1 MNANSAVKRG
11 FPSMHPASMVGQ
23 FAGNPKDFM
32 TTLFDS
38 IKIGRLV
45 CPNRI
50 WMAPLTR
57 GRGTRNHVPTDLMA
71 TYYAQ
76 RAAAGLIIT
85 EATGITVE
93 GSGWPYAGGLWG
105 PEHVARWKVVTDSVH
120 RAGGRIFA
128 QLWHMGR
135 VVHPSLH
142 GVQPISASATTA
154 PGTAHTYDRRQ
165 AYVEARPL
173 MIEEIPR
180 LIGDYVTA
188 ARNAIDAGFDGVQ
201 LHGANGYLIDQFLR
215 DGSNKRTDAY
225 GGPIE
230 NRVRLLREVVEA
242 LVGAVGKERT
252 AVRLSPNG
260 DSQGVDESNQA
271 ALFPAAAAV
280 LDSLGIAFL
289 ELREPGPNGTFG
301 KSDRPPVAP
310 LIRKVFKGPL
320 VLNSDYDFARGQAAI
335 AAGAADAITFGRKFL
350 ANPDLPL
357 RFAKDL
363 PLNADDQKT
372 WYSQGADGY
381 VTYPVAASE
390 A

>member
-1 MNANSAVKRG
+1 
-11 FPSMHPASMVGQ
+11 
-23 FAGNPKDFM
+23 M

-38 IKIGRLV
+38 IKIGRLI

-57 GRGTRNHVPTDLMA
+57 GRGTRNHVPTELMA

-76 RAAAGLIIT
+76 RATAGLIIS

-105 PEHVARWKVVTDSVH
+105 PEHVAHWKVVTDAVR

-142 GVQPISASATTA
+142 DVQPISASATTA
-154 PGTAHTYDRRQ
+154 PGKAHTYDGRQ
-165 AYVEARPL
+165 PYVEARAL
-173 MIEEIPR
+173 AIGEIPH
-180 LIGDYVTA
+180 LIRDYVTA
-188 ARNAIDAGFDGVQ
+188 ARNAVDAGFDGVQ

-242 LVGAVGKERT
+242 LVDAVGKERT

-260 DSQGVDESNQA
+260 DSQGVDDSNQA
-271 ALFPAAAAV
+271 VLFPAAAAI

-289 ELREPGPNGTFG
+289 ELREPGPDGTFG

-320 VLNSDYDFARGQAAI
+320 VLNSDYDLVRGQAAI
-335 AAGAADAITFGRKFL
+335 AAGAADAIAFGRKFL
-350 ANPDLPL
+350 ANPDLPH
-357 RFAKDL
+357 RFAHNIE
-363 PLNADDQKT
+363 LNPDDQKT
-372 WYSQGADGY
+372 WYSQGAEGY
-381 VTYPVAASE
+381 VTYPVAMGE
-390 A
+390 TVT